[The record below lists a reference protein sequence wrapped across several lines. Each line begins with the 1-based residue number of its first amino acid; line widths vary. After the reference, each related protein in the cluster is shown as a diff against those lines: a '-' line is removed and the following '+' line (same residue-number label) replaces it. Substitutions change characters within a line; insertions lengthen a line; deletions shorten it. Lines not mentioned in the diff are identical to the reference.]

1 MVFFR
6 LGKLDR
12 GGKEEKGQAELSP
25 EREQRKGTEA
35 ESVAS
40 SVGSAS
46 APQDAKEGKPEKPK
60 KKSKDTD
67 GPASSSQCA
76 NESRASS
83 GVPARAQAGLS
94 VNDFISKTKNQQ
106 RQGLKPSGPEL
117 IAYARYLG
125 IDPVADHDLLWI
137 AVEALEAPLPSDW
150 TEHFDSNDR
159 VFYYNATMRVSSWT
173 HPLEHIYRET
183 YKTIVNF
190 RNANMAPSERSE
202 RLHQLQH
209 EVKQM
214 EHDVHKEIAQWTEHT
229 DEQGNRFYFNREERQ
244 STWTD
249 PRPAKCQIL
258 YLRMKML
265 RLLQSSTG
273 GTPGFADS
281 KVDGLSRFAPLA
293 SSDFDDPAFKRPKVG
308 GGRGSETSSRDV
320 SRDVSVTRSPRP
332 LPLGADGGWPVN
344 HCTSDGEGGN
354 GMQDGAGGRS
364 IPSSPSSAR
373 DSETE
378 DERSKKKKKK
388 KKKKKQSRRERD
400 QGPPATPPP
409 RPGGAQNLRNSQ
421 SEPSVGGKPLPAGV
435 DERGGGGGLGGM
447 QNSPSGVNSLAH
459 APFDHAEGLS
469 THGRARVKASIRLEP
484 IAPPQVGGGGSSMP
498 SAGEPS
504 ADRLAKGVR
513 NSASVPALQP

>member
-6 LGKLDR
+6 LGKIERTAKDEKEKTEASSDR
-12 GGKEEKGQAELSP
+12 KA
-25 EREQRKGTEA
+25 EA
-35 ESVAS
+35 ESSSSGAAAAAS
-40 SVGSAS
+40 TSTGA
-46 APQDAKEGKPEKPK
+46 AQEREKEKPEKSK
-60 KKSKDTD
+60 KKAKDE
-67 GPASSSQCA
+67 GGG
-76 NESRASS
+76 S
-83 GVPARAQAGLS
+83 GGGAAATSGEGRSGNSVPPRAQAGLS

-190 RNANMAPSERSE
+190 RNANMAPQERNE

-265 RLLQSSTG
+265 RLLQPNTG
-273 GTPGFADS
+273 GASG
-281 KVDGLSRFAPLA
+281 FAPL
-293 SSDFDDPAFKRPKVG
+293 SSVDFDDPAMKRPKVG
-308 GGRGSETSSRDV
+308 GSSRPVDSGHWPDSQRSAAGSWSDAEV
-320 SRDVSVTRSPRP
+320 LTDGPQGRNSPISRSSSRNSESE
-332 LPLGADGGWPVN
+332 
-344 HCTSDGEGGN
+344 SDDDRKG
-354 GMQDGAGGRS
+354 
-364 IPSSPSSAR
+364 
-373 DSETE
+373 
-378 DERSKKKKKK
+378 KKKKKK
-388 KKKKKQSRRERD
+388 KKKKKRD
-400 QGPPATPPP
+400 
-409 RPGGAQNLRNSQ
+409 QNLRNSQ
-421 SEPSVGGKPLPAGV
+421 SEPTVGGKQLLLSSV
-435 DERGGGGGLGGM
+435 DDVRGGGGLGGL
-447 QNSPSGVNSLAH
+447 QNSPSGPNALALG
-459 APFDHAEGLS
+459 PFDHGGEGLS
-469 THGRARVKASIRLEP
+469 NVGRARVKAGIRLEP
-484 IAPPQVGGGGSSMP
+484 ISAVAPPDRPGDP
-498 SAGEPS
+498 SP
-504 ADRLAKGVR
+504 DRLAKGVR
-513 NSASVPALQP
+513 NSASVPSLQP